1 MNQTYQNFMRQNL
14 SEEARR
20 LMSEALEDQ
29 DKMDILEILLD
40 EEVANTAS
48 APGIAMVSNGE
59 PVSPKYRQKEFGK
72 GVWRRKKKTEPI
84 FEAAQK
90 KPTKPAK
97 KAKPF
102 TGHLEHVGDMIY
114 HGNPSEALRHMTAM
128 HQRFKGKHTKGHEP
142 SLKVDGGMSVVVGRE
157 HDGTHFVKSKHGQ
170 VEHVFKTPEDV
181 HATGKEHYVKHLVP
195 LLHHVKTMNIKPG
208 HAFQADLVHHE
219 TDGENQ
225 TTAKPNTI
233 TYKVK
238 SGKKLTLAA
247 HSQYALPKPG
257 AKA

>member
-1 MNQTYQNFMRQNL
+1 MKETYQNFMRKNL
-14 SEEARR
+14 TDEAYR

-29 DKMDILEILLD
+29 DKMDILEIMLD

-48 APGIAMVSNGE
+48 APGIAMVSDGE
-59 PVSPKYRQKEFGK
+59 PTLVKQSQKQFGN
-72 GVWRRKKKTEPI
+72 GVWQRKKKKAPI
-84 FEAAQK
+84 FEAVQK
-90 KPTKPAK
+90 KK
-97 KAKPF
+97 KPF

-142 SLKVDGGMSVVVGRE
+142 SLKIDGGMSVVIGRE
-157 HDGTHFVKSKHGQ
+157 HDGTHFVKSKHGN

-208 HAFQADLVHHE
+208 HAFQADLVHHKA
-219 TDGENQ
+219 DGENQ

-238 SGKKLTLAA
+238 GGKKLTLAA
-247 HSQYALPKPG
+247 HSEYALPKPG